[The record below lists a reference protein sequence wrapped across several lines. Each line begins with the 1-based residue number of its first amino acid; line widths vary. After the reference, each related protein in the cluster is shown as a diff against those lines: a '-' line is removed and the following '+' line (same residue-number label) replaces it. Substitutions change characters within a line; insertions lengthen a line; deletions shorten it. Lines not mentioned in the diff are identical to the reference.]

1 MLLEMIGG
9 SRLVSSRT
17 NKLMRK
23 MYAHTAFAKRN
34 WVKRQNFLI
43 SQVITSNNL
52 GITVRSLSRKYILIG
67 H

>member
-17 NKLMRK
+17 NNLTYERNV
-23 MYAHTAFAKRN
+23 RN